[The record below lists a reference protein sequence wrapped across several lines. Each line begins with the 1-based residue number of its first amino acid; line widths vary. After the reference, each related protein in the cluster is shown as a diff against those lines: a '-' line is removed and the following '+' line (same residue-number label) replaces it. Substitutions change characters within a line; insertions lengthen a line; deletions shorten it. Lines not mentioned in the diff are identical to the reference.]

1 MWYGCIYG
9 ILSSPGWT
17 YKDMDMKKLL
27 SIGFI
32 VFALFQSHIVWADAI
47 ADHDALRNLR
57 KEAAVALST
66 NNFDHLEPLLDKD
79 FTITTVDNHKF
90 TSLEDFKSYWVCLF
104 GGTKPM
110 LKSVEIDPT
119 ADALTNFL
127 SPDIGIA
134 SGSSVD
140 TYNFT
145 DGDTRKMNTR
155 WTAVVRRNADGW
167 KLVMIHFSAN
177 LLDNPVLAAAK
188 QKQCLFAAVGFG
200 IGLLVAFLLMW
211 CCRRC
216 CKSRAT
222 A

>member
-1 MWYGCIYG
+1 
-9 ILSSPGWT
+9 
-17 YKDMDMKKLL
+17 
-27 SIGFI
+27 
-32 VFALFQSHIVWADAI
+32 VWADAM

-57 KEAAVALST
+57 KEAAVALSS
-66 NNFDHLEPLLDKD
+66 NNFDHLAPMLDKD

-90 TSLEDFKSYWVCLF
+90 TSLDDFKKYWESLF
-104 GGTKPM
+104 GGAKPV
-110 LKSVEIDPT
+110 LKSIDMNPS

-134 SGSSVD
+134 YGSSVD

-145 DGDTRKMNTR
+145 DGDTRKMDTR

-167 KLVMIHFSAN
+167 KLVAIHFSGN

-188 QKQCLFAAVGFG
+188 SQQCIYGAVGFG
-200 IGLLVAFLLMW
+200 LGILITLLLTW

-216 CKSRAT
+216 CRKTT